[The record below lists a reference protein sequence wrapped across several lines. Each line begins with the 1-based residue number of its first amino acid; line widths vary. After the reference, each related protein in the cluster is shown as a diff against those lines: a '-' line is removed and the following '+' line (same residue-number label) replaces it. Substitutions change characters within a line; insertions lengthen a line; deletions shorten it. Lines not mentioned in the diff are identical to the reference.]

1 MSRKKVSRYIL
12 LFLLCG
18 LVCVLCSKYFFEEQI
33 KEIIRERISNQ
44 VYKNKSILEELVA
57 EISERNDLQ
66 NIHISERGQN
76 TIAYKDLDDPLFTKV
91 FNKFHLIMIR
101 NELEQLENP
110 YAVFY
115 VYPYAG
121 LLWDGYS
128 YGFYYSCCNEPID
141 IYNGK
146 KCDLEF
152 EDEMGFYARY
162 HYKTNQIMENWWYY
176 ERTITVIESMK
187 RKF

>member
-1 MSRKKVSRYIL
+1 MSKKVSRYIL
-12 LFLLCG
+12 LLLIFC
-18 LVCVLCSKYFFEEQI
+18 LFCVLCSKYFFEEQI

-44 VYKNKSILEELVA
+44 VCKDKSILEELVA

-76 TIAYKDLDDPLFTKV
+76 TITYKDLDEPLFTKM
-91 FNKFHLIMIR
+91 FNKFYLIMIR
-101 NELEQLENP
+101 NELDQLENP

-115 VYPYAG
+115 VYPSAG

-146 KCDLEF
+146 KCELEF
-152 EDEMGFYARY
+152 DGKMGFYDNY
-162 HYKTNQIMENWWYY
+162 HYKTNHITENWWYY
-176 ERTITVIESMK
+176 ECTITIIESIK